1 MCRRR
6 GLWSLGPGSAG
17 FQVAVLV
24 PLQLIPTFGTFRHLA
39 RLRGLVM
46 RVANY
51 ASVCCDWLAGFHE
64 YPSEVTAR
72 DSGRILR
79 LDADGV
85 VEWESQ
91 SWEQI
96 KCSSSDTSL
105 RVKCDGRY
113 LRFTGN
119 IGRFQE
125 KDNELGLTVIQ
136 CVEKWEAVLRR
147 LGFDTA
153 GFGQVL
159 RRRVADGYGECLPER
174 PEGQSVLDCGTTLT
188 RVDLAGNF
196 DVSDYAGL
204 CFALLIR
211 RIEQRL
217 PLAGRYGPT
226 WGYEAKR
233 SNWWK
238 AKLYDKTAEM
248 NGKRR
253 SDGGATRARF
263 EVQLGAEYLKR
274 EGLDRVKGWIDMDTA
289 QIIYGRFADQVFK
302 DGITVQEWASLPPRL
317 EHWATLWREGRDLRA
332 KMSKTTYYRT
342 AAKLREYGIDI
353 GTPCNLLALTR
364 HIQVVEVRPVS
375 ALRDAA

>member
-1 MCRRR
+1 MRRVEFA
-6 GLWSLGPGSAG
+6 P
-17 FQVAVLV
+17 
-24 PLQLIPTFGTFRHLA
+24 
-39 RLRGLVM
+39 
-46 RVANY
+46 
-51 ASVCCDWLAGFHE
+51 VCCDWLAGVHE
-64 YPSEVTAR
+64 YPSSVTPR
-72 DSGRILR
+72 ESGRILR

-85 VEWESQ
+85 VEWEAQ

-125 KDNELGLTVIQ
+125 RDNELGLTVVE
-136 CVEKWEAVLRR
+136 CAEKWETVLRR

-159 RRRVADGYGECLPER
+159 RRRVAEGYGECLPER
-174 PEGQSVLDCGTTLT
+174 PEGKSVLDCGTTLS
-188 RVDLAGNF
+188 RVDLAGNL

-204 CFALLIR
+204 CSALMVR
-211 RIEQRL
+211 RIGQRL
-217 PLAGRYGPT
+217 PSAGRYGPT

-238 AKLYDKTAEM
+238 AKLYDKSAEL

-263 EVQLGAEYLKR
+263 EVQLGAEFLKR
-274 EGLDRVKGWIDMDTA
+274 EGLDRLKGWCDVETA
-289 QIIYGRFADQVFK
+289 QVVYGAFGNQIFRDS
-302 DGITVQEWASLPPRL
+302 INVQDWDELPSKL
-317 EHWATLWREGRDLRA
+317 QHWATLWREGRDLRC
-332 KMSKTTYYRT
+332 KMSRSMYYRV
-342 AAKLREYGIDI
+342 ASQLRAYGIDVA
-353 GTPCNLLALTR
+353 TPCNVLALTR
-364 HIQVVEVRPVS
+364 HVQVVDVRPVS
-375 ALRDAA
+375 ALRSVA